1 MGIHL
6 KEAYDKKDLST
17 LEELNTKVI
26 PNILENL
33 QLMHQFREELWMKD
47 AKPFGYEL
55 MDIKLGGVSA
65 RLKACQRRIASY
77 LAKEVDK
84 LEELE
89 QERLPYWTVEN
100 KYPHDMKVE
109 LRENIWSRIVSGC
122 DLIDTI

>member
-1 MGIHL
+1 MTKRFVHIRRIKYKSYPQYSGEFTTYAPIPRGIMDEGC
-6 KEAYDKKDLST
+6 KA
-17 LEELNTKVI
+17 
-26 PNILENL
+26 
-33 QLMHQFREELWMKD
+33 
-47 AKPFGYEL
+47 FGYEL

-77 LAKEVDK
+77 LSKEVDK

-89 QERLPYWTVEN
+89 QERLSYWTVEN

>member
-77 LAKEVDK
+77 LSKG
-84 LEELE
+84 
-89 QERLPYWTVEN
+89 
-100 KYPHDMKVE
+100 
-109 LRENIWSRIVSGC
+109 SG
-122 DLIDTI
+122 